1 MKSTTETG
9 HVKNVQHFED
19 LVTICE
25 GYGSAFQP
33 SNADIQLLALRELVS
48 KSKEA
53 LVDAN
58 QKLLEYSVKVGQRH
72 EKYKDLKKLAT
83 RLVNA
88 LAASNATEKS
98 IENAKAIQ
106 KKIQGARG
114 TAIAEPTLTANQT
127 DEATVRTRSTSQQS
141 FGHLSEHFSR
151 LILLLKTETSYSPNE
166 LDLQVATLDTLLIDM
181 EASNAEV
188 MRAANDLSNSR
199 IRRNEWLYTSDA
211 SLYHCAGEVKKYL
224 RSLYGAAS
232 SQYKQVSGIRFSTVK
247 L

>member
-1 MKSTTETG
+1 M
-9 HVKNVQHFED
+9 
-19 LVTICE
+19 
-25 GYGSAFQP
+25 
-33 SNADIQLLALRELVS
+33 
-48 KSKEA
+48 
-53 LVDAN
+53 
-58 QKLLEYSVKVGQRH
+58 
-72 EKYKDLKKLAT
+72 
-83 RLVNA
+83 NA

>member
-1 MKSTTETG
+1 MKSNTETG
-9 HVKNVQHFED
+9 HAKNVHHFED
-19 LVTICE
+19 LLTICE
-25 GYGSAFQP
+25 GYGAAYQP
-33 SNADIQLLALRELVS
+33 SNADIQLLALRELIS
-48 KSKEA
+48 KSKKA
-53 LVDAN
+53 VADAN
-58 QKLLEYSVKVGQRH
+58 QKLSEYSITVGQRH

-88 LAASNATEKS
+88 LAASHSNAKS
-98 IENAKAIQ
+98 IENAKVIQ
-106 KKIQGARG
+106 KKIQGVRA
-114 TAIAEPTLTANQT
+114 TAIVERTLTESKAE
-127 DEATVRTRSTSQQS
+127 EATIRSHSTSQQS

-151 LILLLKTETSYSPNE
+151 LILLLAAETSYSPNE

-199 IRRNEWLYTSDA
+199 IRRNEWLYTSDT

-232 SQYKQVSGIRFSTVK
+232 PQYKQVSGIRFSTVK